1 MVQPHR
7 KKRFMKILT
16 DTDLDKREFM
26 AIAIDA
32 ITESFRLKSKGAF
45 VAPPRH
51 SVPFADKGNL
61 VFTIG
66 GSVSDESVA
75 GFRVYDTFHGEKH
88 DQLVA
93 VWRAETAELI
103 GIVIGERL
111 GAVRTGAI
119 GGVAIRHMS
128 NPDASRVGVLGSGQ
142 QARTQLEAAAAVRK
156 LEHVRVFSRSDDGR
170 DAFALEMNER
180 LQVPV
185 EPVAS
190 AQIAVE
196 GADIVLCATSSTVPV
211 IEAAWLKP
219 GAHINTVGPK
229 TIAAHEI
236 GLDVATRAGTIA
248 TDSLE
253 QMNAY
258 DKPFF
263 LAGSPSE
270 SLVCDLAQIAC
281 GNIPG
286 RRTREEITLFCS
298 VGLAGTEVLVAAK
311 IIAAAQ

>member
-1 MVQPHR
+1 
-7 KKRFMKILT
+7 MKILT
-16 DTDLDKREFM
+16 DADLDKREFM

-32 ITESFRLKSKGAF
+32 VSESFRLKSQGDF

-51 SVPFADKGNL
+51 IVPFTDKGSL

-66 GSVSDESVA
+66 GSTSNEPVA
-75 GFRVYDTFHGEKH
+75 GFRVYDTFHGERH
-88 DQLVA
+88 QQLVA
-93 VWRAETAELI
+93 VWRTETAELI

-142 QARTQLEAAAAVRK
+142 QARTQLEAAATVRK
-156 LEHVRVFSRSDDGR
+156 LEHVRVFSRSDESR
-170 DAFALEMNER
+170 RKFALEMSER
-180 LQVPV
+180 LHVAV

-196 GADIVLCATSSTVPV
+196 DADIVLCATNSNVPV

-229 TIAAHEI
+229 TTAAHEI
-236 GLDVATRAGTIA
+236 GLDVVARAGTIA

-263 LAGSPSE
+263 LAGSPVGG
-270 SLVCDLAQIAC
+270 LVCDLAQIAC
-281 GNIPG
+281 GDISG

>member
-1 MVQPHR
+1 
-7 KKRFMKILT
+7 MKILT
-16 DTDLDKREFM
+16 DADLGRQDFM

-32 ITESFRLKSKGAF
+32 VTESFRLKSRGDF

-51 SVPFADKGNL
+51 SVPFADKGSL

-66 GSVSDESVA
+66 GSISNESVA
-75 GFRVYDTFHGEKH
+75 GFRVYDTFHGERH
-88 DQLVA
+88 EQLVA
-93 VWRAETAELI
+93 VWRTGTAELI
-103 GIVIGERL
+103 GIVTGEKL

-128 NPDASRVGVLGSGQ
+128 NPDARRVGVLGSGQ

-156 LEHVRVFSRSDDGR
+156 LEHVSVFSRSDESR
-170 DAFALEMNER
+170 RAFALEMSER
-180 LQVPV
+180 LHVPV

-190 AQIAVE
+190 AQMAVE
-196 GADIVLCATSSTVPV
+196 EADIVLCATSSTVPV
-211 IEAAWLKP
+211 IEAAWLKL
-219 GAHINTVGPK
+219 GTHVNTVGPK

-263 LAGSPSE
+263 LTGSPSE

>member
-1 MVQPHR
+1 
-7 KKRFMKILT
+7 MKILT
-16 DTDLDKREFM
+16 DADLDRQEFM

-32 ITESFRLKSKGAF
+32 VTESFRLKSRGDF
-45 VAPPRH
+45 VAPPRL
-51 SVPFADKGNL
+51 SVPFADKGSL

-66 GSVSDESVA
+66 GSISNEPVA
-75 GFRVYDTFHGEKH
+75 GFRVYDTFHGERH
-88 DQLVA
+88 EQLVT
-93 VWRAETAELI
+93 VWRMETAELI
-103 GIVIGERL
+103 GIVTGERL
-111 GAVRTGAI
+111 GAIRTGAI

-128 NPDASRVGVLGSGQ
+128 NPDARRVGVLGSGH

-156 LEHVRVFSRSDDGR
+156 LEHIRVFSRSDESR
-170 DAFALEMNER
+170 RAFALEMSER

-190 AQIAVE
+190 AQMAVE
-196 GADIVLCATSSTVPV
+196 EADIVLCATSSTVPV

-236 GLDVATRAGTIA
+236 GLDIATRAGIIA
-248 TDSLE
+248 TDSPE

-286 RRTREEITLFCS
+286 RRTSEE
-298 VGLAGTEVLVAAK
+298 
-311 IIAAAQ
+311 

>member
-1 MVQPHR
+1 
-7 KKRFMKILT
+7 MKILT
-16 DTDLDKREFM
+16 DADLDRQEFM

-32 ITESFRLKSKGAF
+32 VTESFRLKSRGDF

-51 SVPFADKGNL
+51 SVPFADKGSL

-66 GSVSDESVA
+66 GSISNESVA
-75 GFRVYDTFHGEKH
+75 GFRVYDTFHGERH
-88 DQLVA
+88 EQLVA
-93 VWRAETAELI
+93 VWRTETAELI
-103 GIVIGERL
+103 GIVTGERL
-111 GAVRTGAI
+111 GAIRTGAI
-119 GGVAIRHMS
+119 GGEAIRHMS
-128 NPDASRVGVLGSGQ
+128 NPDATRVGVLGSGQ
-142 QARTQLEAAAAVRK
+142 QARTQLEAAAAVRR
-156 LEHVRVFSRSDDGR
+156 LEHIRVFSRSDER
-170 DAFALEMNER
+170 RRAFALEMSER
-180 LQVPV
+180 LHVPV

-190 AQIAVE
+190 AQMAVE
-196 GADIVLCATSSTVPV
+196 EADIVLCATSSTVPV

-236 GLDVATRAGTIA
+236 GLDIATRAGTIA

-281 GNIPG
+281 GDIPG
-286 RRTREEITLFCS
+286 RRTSEEITLFCS